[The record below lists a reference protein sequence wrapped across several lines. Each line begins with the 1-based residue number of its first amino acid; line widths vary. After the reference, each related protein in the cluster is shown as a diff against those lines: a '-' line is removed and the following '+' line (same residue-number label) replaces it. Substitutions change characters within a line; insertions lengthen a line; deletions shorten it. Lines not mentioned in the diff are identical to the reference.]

1 MSEAERRNRN
11 IAGIGSSSGG
21 IYQHVRADGMAKFS
35 SDIDCISYEVNGTA
49 SLHGA
54 LKCNRYFVNGLST
67 VDGEISAEEIIV
79 NGTSK
84 AKGNVIAD
92 RTRVDGV
99 FSIRGQLDTE
109 SLVVN
114 GKAKVG
120 GKLIA
125 SSVEVAGTMSADRD
139 VECEKFEV
147 QGGFKIHGLLNA
159 GDIDIKLLLGCEAED
174 IGGERIHV
182 RRDHKVKLLDG
193 FVPGL
198 APKLKAK
205 VIEGDDIYLEQTYAQ
220 TVRGNRVVIG
230 PGCQIG
236 LVEYKES
243 YHQDE
248 DTVVDRYIQM

>member
-21 IYQHVRADGMAKFS
+21 VYQHVRADGMARFS
-35 SDIDCISYEVNGTA
+35 SDIDCISYEVNGNA
-49 SLHGA
+49 SLNGT
-54 LKCNRYFVNGLST
+54 LKCNRYVVNGLST
-67 VDGEISAEEIIV
+67 VDGDIAAEDILV

-84 AKGNVIAD
+84 AKGNVRAE

-99 FSIRGQLDTE
+99 FSIRGLLDTE
-109 SLVVN
+109 SLIVN
-114 GKAKVG
+114 GKANLG

-125 SSVEVAGTMSADRD
+125 SSVEVAGTLSVDRD

-147 QGGFKIHGLLNA
+147 QGGFKIRGLLNA
-159 GDIDIKLLLGCEAED
+159 GDVDIKLLLGCEAED

-182 RRDHKVKLLDG
+182 RRDRKVKLLDG

-236 LVEYKES
+236 LVEYKET